1 MKRSNY
7 DPLLK
12 GILADESLETL
23 RRRSLAHGQAI
34 TRRRRYRAVWAKAC
48 LFSAISLGAL
58 GLLLSV
64 ASRSRTGSPVVRGPA
79 PTNALTL
86 AKTTTTSLK
95 QPADVRFI
103 SDDEL
108 LALFPGRPLAL
119 VGPPGQKTLLFLD
132 QSPTDKPSET
142 SQPDY

>member
-1 MKRSNY
+1 MKHSNY
-7 DPLLK
+7 DPVLK

-23 RRRSLAHGQAI
+23 RRRSLAQGQAI
-34 TRRRRYRAVWAKAC
+34 TRRRRHRAVWAKAW

-58 GLLLSV
+58 GLLLAV
-64 ASRSRTGSPVVRGPA
+64 ASRSRTGSPMARGPA
-79 PTNALTL
+79 PTNALIL
-86 AKTTTTSLK
+86 AKATTSLK
-95 QPADVRFI
+95 QPAAVRFI

-132 QSPTDKPSET
+132 QSPTDKSSET
-142 SQPDY
+142 SPPDD